1 MLDAIFAVLYMTIP
15 ALLLVFLGVSI
26 YRYASAC
33 KREKQAPGSVLP
45 REMKNRKNTLIV
57 AATLVGVMLVV
68 VIGFMILLILSIAY
82 M

>member
-15 ALLLVFLGVSI
+15 ALLLVFLGISL
-26 YRYASAC
+26 YRYASAR
-33 KREKQAPGSVLP
+33 KREKRAPGSVSPQVL
-45 REMKNRKNTLIV
+45 KNRRNTLIV

-68 VIGFMILLILSIAY
+68 FVGFMILLILSIAY